1 MDKEDVVHIYNGILV
16 SHKKEWSHA
25 ICSNM
30 VGPRDYHTKWSKSE
44 GERWISYDITYMWNL
59 KNNTNELI
67 YKTET
72 DSDMENKLMVT
83 KQEMRGEIN

>member
-1 MDKEDVVHIYNGILV
+1 
-16 SHKKEWSHA
+16 
-25 ICSNM
+25 
-30 VGPRDYHTKWSKSE
+30 
-44 GERWISYDITYMWNL
+44 MWNL